1 MANMTVWFEL
11 PVKDLDRAVKFYA
24 AVFGFEIR
32 VQEFDGVP
40 MGFFPMEGFEN
51 GGALVKGDD
60 YQPSAQAT
68 TVYFNGGDDLS
79 TPLGRVEA
87 AGGKVTI
94 PKTGIGEGM
103 GYFAIFL
110 DTEGNRVGLHSM
122 K

>member
-11 PVKDLDRAVKFYA
+11 PVVDLDRAIKFYST
-24 AVFGFEIR
+24 VFGFQMR

-40 MGFFPMEGFEN
+40 MGFFPMEGFDN

-60 YQPSAQAT
+60 YQPSSRAA

-79 TPLGRVEA
+79 EPLSRVEA
-87 AGGKVTI
+87 AGGKLVV
-94 PKTGIGEGM
+94 PKTDIGEGM